1 MTQEQNHPSHPE
13 RLRSPG
19 SALPEPGSVRRAA
32 AQRVSRGKTSGG
44 KVSLPKARRPVT
56 GTPEPRSPKEPLPS
70 ATTAATERPSR
81 FRWLRQWQLWLI
93 LGLVVSMGS
102 GALAL
107 VVLLRLPALPNCPA
121 IFWPLASASLRMQCA
136 QIAASKQTAKDL
148 LEAIKLLDS
157 LPKDHPLRGEADR
170 LIELWST
177 DVLNLAEETFH
188 AGQLQAAIDAARQI
202 PTKATAYKLVETR
215 VQRWEKV
222 WKRAETLYQQAEA
235 ALRKMDWRQAFSF
248 AIRLTDV
255 DNRYWQ
261 TTKYDELSAKIT
273 QTREDGNKLGRA
285 ERLADEGGS
294 KNILEAIKLAQAVGP
309 NSLLFKR
316 AQELLPKF
324 GNQLIKLAES
334 RLDDRDLVGALAI
347 LDQLPN
353 IGDLKEQGRDM
364 TVLANAQSQIW
375 KDSIPSME
383 EAIAQAQRIG
393 RDRPLFAKAQALIAR
408 WQLEIDAL
416 AQLEKA
422 RMLAQGGSPG
432 DLSAA
437 IAQASQISRSNPR
450 WRQVNQEVDGWTR
463 QIQSTEDRP
472 ILDQAM
478 VLAAGGDVNA
488 LQAAITV
495 ARNVGQGRALYREAQ
510 DKIAEWTGQIQREE
524 DQPTLDRARAL
535 ANAGDLNGAIATA
548 RSIGTGRSLSSEAQA
563 DVRAWQKQM
572 QVQEDRQAAIQTL
585 ESARTIANSASV
597 DDWLRAIQL
606 ANQVPA
612 GSEMRAEADSQIA
625 DWSAQVLATADSRA
639 GYDLPSAISLV
650 QRIPSGT
657 PAYAQAQQRLQTWTR
672 SGRP

>member
-1 MTQEQNHPSHPE
+1 MTQEQNHPPHPE
-13 RLRSPG
+13 RLRPPRP
-19 SALPEPGSVRRAA
+19 ALPQPGVARRAMG
-32 AQRVSRGKTSGG
+32 QRGNGGSTSGG
-44 KVSLPKARRPVT
+44 KVPLPTARKPASGKPGR
-56 GTPEPRSPKEPLPS
+56 RSPQVMPPS
-70 ATTAATERPSR
+70 PEASPAEQPSR

-136 QIAASKQTAKDL
+136 QIAASKQTAQDL
-148 LEAIKLLDS
+148 LEAIKLVDS

-188 AGQLQAAIDAARQI
+188 EGQLQAAIDAARQI
-202 PTKATAYKLVETR
+202 PAKATAYKLVETR

-222 WKRAETLYQQAEA
+222 WKKAETLYQQAEA
-235 ALRKMDWRQAFSF
+235 ALRKMDWREAFSF

-261 TTKYDELSAKIT
+261 TTKYNELSAKIT
-273 QTREDGNKLGRA
+273 ETREDGNKLGRA

-316 AQELLPKF
+316 AQQLLPKF

-353 IGDLKEQGRDM
+353 IGDLKERGRDM

-450 WRQVNQEVDGWTR
+450 WRQVNQEMDDWTR

-472 ILDQAM
+472 ILDQATM
-478 VLAAGGDVNA
+478 LAAGGDVNA

-495 ARNVGQGRALYREAQ
+495 ARNIGQGRALYREAQ
-510 DKIAEWTGQIQREE
+510 DKIADWTGQIQREE

-548 RSIGTGRSLSSEAQA
+548 RSIGAGRSLSGDAQA
-563 DVRAWQKQM
+563 DVRTWQKQI
-572 QVQEDRQAAIQTL
+572 QTQENRQAALQTL
-585 ESARTIANSASV
+585 ESARAIANSASV
-597 DDWLRAIQL
+597 DDLLRAIQL
-606 ANQVPA
+606 ANQVPT
-612 GSEMRAEADSQIA
+612 GSDLRAEADGEMA
-625 DWSAQVLATADSRA
+625 AWSSQVLATADSRA
-639 GYDLPSAISLV
+639 GYDLPGAINLA

-657 PAYAQAQQRLQTWTR
+657 PAYAQAQQRLKTWTQ